1 MPKDREGQS
10 NWSHGST
17 PRSLLPRVRCCMWKE
32 GREGRGSG
40 IGRRRGGER
49 QGTEPSSWPGT
60 QRQLPKAELLQKA
73 QLSVHPGSTSS
84 GWSLDTGRG
93 SSFSVILSLCCAHEP
108 FPLVFLLISSPLR
121 PSLSHCFHHCPITCP
136 HGMHLITLPSLSPDT
151 SRLLHTPTRPVTP
164 TRHPLSISTSLSF
177 AVPYAQPMCPSI
189 TLPHAHVNTRPCRQ
203 FHVPTFSL
211 STF

>member
-73 QLSVHPGSTSS
+73 QLSMHPGSTSS

-136 HGMHLITLPSLSPDT
+136 HWYASNHLTISLPRHFPSP
-151 SRLLHTPTRPVTP
+151 SHSYPPS
-164 TRHPLSISTSLSF
+164 HPYPS
-177 AVPYAQPMCPSI
+177 PSI
-189 TLPHAHVNTRPCRQ
+189 HMHFSVVRRPICSTHVSVHHP
-203 FHVPTFSL
+203 
-211 STF
+211 STCPR